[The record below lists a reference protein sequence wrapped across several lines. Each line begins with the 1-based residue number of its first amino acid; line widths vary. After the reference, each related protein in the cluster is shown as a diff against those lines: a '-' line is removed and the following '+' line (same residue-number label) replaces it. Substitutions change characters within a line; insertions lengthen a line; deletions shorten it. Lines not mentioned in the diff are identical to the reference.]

1 MRISFPQ
8 KLFDSPNKTMVNNGK
23 SITKKSNILFCG
35 IARDVERTLN
45 NNIQRARFIGKYFQN
60 FDIFIYENDSTD
72 STLDIIKNSNI
83 NYLSEKRQD
92 ADYKQKIHAGQDNN
106 QYNRCKVL
114 ADCRNQYLSYA
125 KNSDKAFDY
134 ICVIDWDIYGWS
146 YSGFFDS
153 ICRLYNKENLVSVS
167 AYGVLSEYTNT
178 KNLEDCKNNLLMYDS
193 FAFRPLGCYQPIMPG
208 LQASFNQ
215 IKITEPI
222 LVRSNFGGLCI
233 YKKQILDYTYE
244 VETKS
249 GYVDCDHVTINDK
262 LSRSGYQ
269 HMVNN
274 TLIVSYSRH
283 RFTV

>member
-8 KLFDSPNKTMVNNGK
+8 KLFDRPNKTTVSNGK
-23 SITKKSNILFCG
+23 SIAKKSNILFCG
-35 IARDVERTLN
+35 IARDVEKTLD
-45 NNIQRARFIGKYFQN
+45 NNIQRARFIGKYFQD
-60 FDIFIYENDSTD
+60 FDIFIYENDSID

-92 ADYKQKIHAGQDNN
+92 ANYKQKINLGEDSNE
-106 QYNRCKVL
+106 YNRCKVL
-114 ADCRNQYLSYA
+114 ANCRNKYLSYA
-125 KNSDKAFDY
+125 KNADKKFDY

-146 YSGFFDS
+146 YDGFFDS

-178 KNLEDCKNNLLMYDS
+178 KSLEDCKHRLLMYDS
-193 FAFRPLGCYQPIMPG
+193 FAFRPFGYHEPITPG

-215 IKITEPI
+215 LKITEPLI
-222 LVRSNFGGLCI
+222 VRSNFGGLCI
-233 YKKQILDYTYE
+233 YKKQILDYTYTAK
-244 VETKS
+244 VNS
-249 GYVDCDHVTINDK
+249 GYVDCDHVTINDE
-262 LSRSGYQ
+262 LSKSGYK
-269 HMVNN
+269 HMINN